1 MQKDVVFLSQ
11 MIGQLVQQSRAESMD
26 QTELALRVGLS
37 RNTISAIENGKAV
50 NSEALFAVLAQL
62 NLLHPIAATIEQQL
76 SPFVQQEA
84 PKQRKQRKAKP
95 ELSNDF

>member
-1 MQKDVVFLSQ
+1 MQKEAVLLSQ
-11 MIGQLVQQSRAESMD
+11 TLGQLVKQIRAESMD
-26 QTELALRVGLS
+26 QSELAARVGLS

-62 NLLHPIAATIEQQL
+62 TLLQPITDAVEQQL
-76 SPFVQQEA
+76 AQFNHQGQK
-84 PKQRKQRKAKP
+84 KQRKQRKAKP

>member
-1 MQKDVVFLSQ
+1 MQKEASSLNQSL
-11 MIGQLVQQSRAESMD
+11 GQLVKQIRAESMD
-26 QTELALRVGLS
+26 QSELAVRVGLS

-62 NLLHPIAATIEQQL
+62 NLLQPITAVVEQQL
-76 SPFVQQEA
+76 AQFNNQPQK
-84 PKQRKQRKAKP
+84 KQRKQRKANP